1 MVPRW
6 SVHPFHS
13 FSLSHRRSRK
23 GRTEGRKEARGA
35 GEIHSRIVSAFG
47 SRENDRALSSPS
59 ALRVRAEVARLPYID
74 LRNLARVWRG
84 RPRRPRTCF
93 AIVTRVMEPRISRV
107 GWRVAGGEDFEAVN
121 ETRTTTTTLPD
132 FLNSLPCS
140 HIHSELRLS
149 NGVLP
154 G

>member
-1 MVPRW
+1 MFPRW
-6 SVHPFHS
+6 SVHPSTHF
-13 FSLSHRRSRK
+13 RSVT
-23 GRTEGRKEARGA
+23 TEDHEREGGKEASA

-47 SRENDRALSSPS
+47 SRENDRALSFPLL
-59 ALRVRAEVARLPYID
+59 LRAANSAEVARLAHFAP
-74 LRNLARVWRG
+74 RNLARVRRG

-121 ETRTTTTTLPD
+121 ETRTTTTTTLPD
-132 FLNSLPCS
+132 FLNSLPFS
-140 HIHSELRLS
+140 HIHSELRQS
-149 NGVLP
+149 DGVLP

>member
-1 MVPRW
+1 MNGP
-6 SVHPFHS
+6 SVVRPS
-13 FSLSHRRSRK
+13 FSLLFAQSPKITK
-23 GRTEGRKEARGA
+23 GKDGGKEARGA

-59 ALRVRAEVARLPYID
+59 ALPVRAEVARLPYID

-121 ETRTTTTTLPD
+121 ETRTTTTTTTLPD
-132 FLNSLPCS
+132 FLNSFPCS
-140 HIHSELRLS
+140 HIHSELR
-149 NGVLP
+149 
-154 G
+154 